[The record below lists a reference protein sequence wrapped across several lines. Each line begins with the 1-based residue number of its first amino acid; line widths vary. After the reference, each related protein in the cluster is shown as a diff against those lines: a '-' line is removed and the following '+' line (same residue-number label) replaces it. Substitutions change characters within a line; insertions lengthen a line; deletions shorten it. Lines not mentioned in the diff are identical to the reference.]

1 MYILVHIMYTRLYS
15 GESVSTHVYMHGS
28 LYMFN
33 AYSAY
38 IYTVHIVHI
47 QCTGEALFVIGLK
60 SSHISL
66 LEQLCGALSHYKHI
80 HGGFFVVESET
91 LKRAT
96 TPLFGRLV

>member
-1 MYILVHIMYTRLYS
+1 MHTLLIFILCILC
-15 GESVSTHVYMHGS
+15 
-28 LYMFN
+28 
-33 AYSAY
+33 
-38 IYTVHIVHI
+38 I

-80 HGGFFVVESET
+80 HGGFFVVESEA